1 MQRILH
7 YFFFL
12 LFKFTL
18 KMRLFYDIANLKR
31 QEKMFRTKF
40 TRVNQDSRLEKRFIN
55 VIASYWI
62 FTRRFQ
68 IFKINFRGE
77 KRLRNI
83 CTYLRSFTI
92 FRIWGSLPVSIR
104 RRRAIRNFVE
114 NSSLIFIF
122 SYLSPIRY
130 TLNIARMVIC
140 FLILY
145 NNKRTFHYRFR
156 SY

>member
-122 SYLSPIRY
+122 SYLSPTRY
-130 TLNIARMVIC
+130 TLNLARMVIC

-156 SY
+156 LY